1 MLLIRLPALT
11 EISEALLPGVSS
23 TITENYTVTLA
34 DLNSGQIDNT
44 ATATGT
50 YGGDTYTDQA
60 SVTVPGTQDPEIR
73 IVKTAQ
79 ETSFTAPGQTINY
92 TLTVTNTGNVTL
104 TGVTVSDPNAV
115 VSCPGDPY
123 TLAPGQTVTCTAT
136 HTVTSA
142 DVTAQRITNVAT
154 VTGNPPSG
162 PPVTD
167 DSEAVVS
174 LSNQAPVIQC
184 PPVIVTGTSPS
195 TCDITINTGLSATFS
210 DPNGN
215 VESLTWVMTGA
226 TTGQSTASGINNI
239 GSHTFNLGVTTV
251 TYTVTDALGLS
262 ATCSFTVT
270 VIDDVI
276 PVALCADID
285 VYLDPETGEVTIDVD
300 DIDDGSIDNCGI
312 ASMTISDDHFDCTDI
327 AEIQLVT
334 LTVTDNAGNVGTCI
348 AHVTVHYAEPPDP
361 RATPAAD
368 VICNGETIN
377 LVLSSN
383 LPTVTWTWT
392 ASVSPQ
398 ISGASGDDSGLL
410 SAINQTLTNS
420 DVAAHNVIYTITP
433 TLYGQCVL
441 SPVTAEVWVNPTP
454 QISVSPNNQTICYG
468 ESVSIIVN
476 EMNGDV
482 RGQWMYDLSVRRD
495 PHIDGNTSN
504 GTYTEPVNLT
514 ETLVNEGTEIE
525 QVVYT
530 FTPRI
535 AQEDGGND
543 CIGPE
548 QTVTISVYPR
558 VRYEKLLSD
567 YNGYNVSCFGKSNG
581 FIRITPSE
589 GLGPYT
595 YAWTGLNGFTATSK
609 DISGLIAGEYTM
621 AITDA
626 HNCTVSETFVLDQPD
641 ELSVVMVPS
650 VSMDGA
656 YNINCYGAST
666 GSIAATAANGVGKVD
681 YLWIDGAVGSNRTN
695 LSAGSY
701 KVIVTDSNNC
711 QADESVTLTE
721 PEKIRVAFEVINTFC
736 PDSRDGAI
744 SVDATGGVPG
754 NEYTYLWSDNSTG
767 QSITNLPVGRHQVI
781 VTDMNLC
788 SVRDSAAVRSMHE
801 ICLIIPDAFS
811 PNDDLVND
819 TWVIGNIELYKD
831 AVITI
836 YNRWGQELWE
846 SERGYPNAWDGRS
859 KGINMPM
866 DGYHYVIDLH
876 NGYKL
881 IVGDVTLVR

>member
-1 MLLIRLPALT
+1 
-11 EISEALLPGVSS
+11 
-23 TITENYTVTLA
+23 
-34 DLNSGQIDNT
+34 
-44 ATATGT
+44 
-50 YGGDTYTDQA
+50 
-60 SVTVPGTQDPEIR
+60 
-73 IVKTAQ
+73 
-79 ETSFTAPGQTINY
+79 
-92 TLTVTNTGNVTL
+92 
-104 TGVTVSDPNAV
+104 
-115 VSCPGDPY
+115 
-123 TLAPGQTVTCTAT
+123 
-136 HTVTSA
+136 
-142 DVTAQRITNVAT
+142 
-154 VTGNPPSG
+154 
-162 PPVTD
+162 
-167 DSEAVVS
+167 
-174 LSNQAPVIQC
+174 
-184 PPVIVTGTSPS
+184 
-195 TCDITINTGLSATFS
+195 
-210 DPNGN
+210 
-215 VESLTWVMTGA
+215 
-226 TTGQSTASGINNI
+226 
-239 GSHTFNLGVTTV
+239 
-251 TYTVTDALGLS
+251 
-262 ATCSFTVT
+262 
-270 VIDDVI
+270 
-276 PVALCADID
+276 
-285 VYLDPETGEVTIDVD
+285 
-300 DIDDGSIDNCGI
+300 
-312 ASMTISDDHFDCTDI
+312 
-327 AEIQLVT
+327 
-334 LTVTDNAGNVGTCI
+334 
-348 AHVTVHYAEPPDP
+348 
-361 RATPAAD
+361 
-368 VICNGETIN
+368 
-377 LVLSSN
+377 
-383 LPTVTWTWT
+383 
-392 ASVSPQ
+392 
-398 ISGASGDDSGLL
+398 
-410 SAINQTLTNS
+410 
-420 DVAAHNVIYTITP
+420 
-433 TLYGQCVL
+433 
-441 SPVTAEVWVNPTP
+441 
-454 QISVSPNNQTICYG
+454 
-468 ESVSIIVN
+468 
-476 EMNGDV
+476 
-482 RGQWMYDLSVRRD
+482 
-495 PHIDGNTSN
+495 
-504 GTYTEPVNLT
+504 
-514 ETLVNEGTEIE
+514 
-525 QVVYT
+525 VVYT

-595 YAWTGLNGFTATSK
+595 YSWTGLNGFTATSK

-626 HNCTVSETFVLDQPD
+626 HNCTVTETFVLDQPD

-711 QADESVTLTE
+711 QAEESVTLTE

-754 NEYTYLWSDNSTG
+754 NEYTYIWSDNSTG